1 LLFENLGVHR
11 ESNSQNGS
19 SFGRVRVHSLTLSY
33 TLRNMRCD
41 SRASFLAHTFASLC
55 FSCELKVR
63 VVIDKFNSRMK
74 IKALSNYQITRIYD
88 GRNWKQMNS
97 NKNKK
102 QS

>member
-1 LLFENLGVHR
+1 LLSEKLGVHR

-33 TLRNMRCD
+33 ILGSMKCD

-55 FSCELKVR
+55 FSRELNVR
-63 VVIDKFNSRMK
+63 VMTNKFNSKMK
-74 IKALSNYQITRIYD
+74 IKALSNYQITRMYD
-88 GRNWKQMNS
+88 GRNWKQMS
-97 NKNKK
+97 PNKNEK